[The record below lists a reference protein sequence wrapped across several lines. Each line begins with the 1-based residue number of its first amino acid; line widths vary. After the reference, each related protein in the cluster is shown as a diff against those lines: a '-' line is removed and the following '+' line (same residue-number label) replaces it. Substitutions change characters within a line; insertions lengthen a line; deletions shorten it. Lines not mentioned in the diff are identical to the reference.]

1 MEYKMRGL
9 DGRIYKLMKRE
20 EEKRKLMK
28 NIIGKIKKKGSA
40 YFKIRN
46 VAE

>member
-1 MEYKMRGL
+1 
-9 DGRIYKLMKRE
+9 
-20 EEKRKLMK
+20 MK

-46 VAE
+46 VAEAENRRRPIHTALYELSKKPA